1 MAAWHQGAH
10 IHFKGDSVY
19 VYVCVRVCT
28 LSVYSIYLPLSDV
41 LSTLPHLRGG
51 AGGLSMKQPHDL
63 RTLIS
68 SATAAVAESAAGKA
82 SNFQQGI

>member
-10 IHFKGDSVY
+10 IHFKGDS

-51 AGGLSMKQPHDL
+51 GAGGLSMKQPHDL
-63 RTLIS
+63 RTPIS
-68 SATAAVAESAAGKA
+68 PATAAVAESAAGKA